1 MVDCKKEKTMGK
13 YYKRPYSEN
22 FDTEEEY
29 LDWLNAYEKAEEERA
44 DFRRENEVDFNDFDE
59 NE

>member
-1 MVDCKKEKTMGK
+1 MGK